1 MKPCSFARPLLSG
14 PFLGLLFGLVSIAS
28 AGLAQ
33 TPVPQA
39 GPASPAQSEPAL
51 SNSPQSPPA
60 PSPAPAGQPT
70 PAAASSILPP
80 AGDPVGNVATL
91 TGSAT
96 ISRFGNSSP
105 LKVDDDIY
113 LGDTLQTGADSAL
126 GITFT
131 DDTTFKL
138 SANARI
144 VVNKYLFEEG
154 GKQNAALFNVAR
166 GTVAF
171 VASAVARTGDMKIST
186 PTATLGIRGTT
197 GVIDVPDN
205 ISAGGNDVAIKLYP
219 DADGRVGH
227 IDVNGRDGVRLGQLT
242 QASSGFSIRPG
253 GGGRFTAAPLQ
264 ISQQMVVRDL
274 GYVRQVHAAQGIG
287 RQIVTQQRALRL
299 QNPARQ
305 RGPGNLQRQNG
316 APPQRQ
322 QPAIQRQPPGL
333 QRQQSGQQP
342 KQQIPQQRQPD
353 RATKPTEQRPGATRP
368 PATQRPPAM
377 QRMPGAMQPRLPRQ
391 LGLSPRVPQ
400 SGAKPQRT
408 PKNAH

>member
-1 MKPCSFARPLLSG
+1 M
-14 PFLGLLFGLVSIAS
+14 
-28 AGLAQ
+28 
-33 TPVPQA
+33 
-39 GPASPAQSEPAL
+39 
-51 SNSPQSPPA
+51 
-60 PSPAPAGQPT
+60 
-70 PAAASSILPP
+70 
-80 AGDPVGNVATL
+80 

-96 ISRFGNSSP
+96 ISRFGNSGP
-105 LKVDDDIY
+105 LKADDDIY
-113 LGDTLQTGADSAL
+113 LGDTLQTGADSTL

-138 SANARI
+138 SANSRI

-154 GKQNAALFNVAR
+154 GKQNSALFNVAR

-227 IDVNGRDGVRLGQLT
+227 IDVNGRDGSRLGQLT

-264 ISQQMVVRDL
+264 ISQQMAARDL

-287 RQIVTQQRALRL
+287 RQIVTQQRALRP
-299 QNPARQ
+299 QNPARQTGPQ

-316 APPQRQ
+316 TGPQRQ
-322 QPAIQRQPPGL
+322 QPTNQRPQPGM
-333 QRQQSGQQP
+333 QRPPSGQQLR
-342 KQQIPQQRQPD
+342 QQTPQQRQPD
-353 RATKPTEQRPGATRP
+353 RATTAPVQRPDSARA
-368 PATQRPPAM
+368 PAMQRPPAM

-391 LGLSPRVPQ
+391 PGLSPRMPQ
-400 SGAKPQRT
+400 GGSKSQRA
-408 PKNAH
+408 PKNAR